1 VLIVPPS
8 AAERFDNLLSWLSK
22 AAVQR
27 AYLGHLSL
35 PGLVVALILER
46 LRGIKQRFAR
56 VADLIREGKFVRRRS
71 SPRRSTAA
79 RPPRPPDKRRPK
91 FGWVAPLVP
100 EAASCRTRLRNLLL
114 DPEMAALIE
123 AAPSSL
129 GRPLRSLCWMVGLRP
144 PPILAPP
151 RRPRP
156 PRPEKPPAEQPATPQ
171 PPPSKRLPPEVL
183 ARWPHASPL
192 LSRAGLKRWRDPKP
206 A

>member
-1 VLIVPPS
+1 MVPPS

-35 PGLVVALILER
+35 PGLVVALIVER

-56 VADLIREGKFVRRRS
+56 VAELIRDGRYVRRRS

-79 RPPRPPDKRRPK
+79 RPPRPPDKRTPK
-91 FGWVAPLVP
+91 FAWVAPLVP
-100 EAASCRTRLRNLLL
+100 EAGSFRDKLQNLLL

-123 AAPSSL
+123 AAPSSV

-151 RRPRP
+151 KRPKA
-156 PRPEKPPAEQPATPQ
+156 PRPEKPPAKQAARPE

-192 LSRAGLKRWRDPKP
+192 LKRAGLKRWRDPKP

>member
-1 VLIVPPS
+1 VVGLIV
-8 AAERFDNLLSWLSK
+8 
-22 AAVQR
+22 
-27 AYLGHLSL
+27 Y
-35 PGLVVALILER
+35 R

-71 SPRRSTAA
+71 STRRSTAA

-100 EAASCRTRLRNLLL
+100 EAASCRTHLRNLLL
-114 DPEMAALIE
+114 DPEMAALIA
-123 AAPSSL
+123 AAPVSL
-129 GRPLRSLCWMVGLRP
+129 GRPLRSLCWMIGLRP

-151 RRPRP
+151 KRPKP
-156 PRPEKPPAEQPATPQ
+156 PRPVELPAEQAAAAPE
-171 PPPSKRLPPEVL
+171 PPPPNRLPPEVL

-192 LSRAGLKRWRDPKP
+192 LKRAGLKRWRDPKP